1 MTDERDQ
8 HDSAFKGIME
18 LILSRNCV
26 RSIAGSEVAKFPLR
40 VDFITQR
47 VCPLHQD
54 MGVVA
59 WLINQLPPFVVY
71 EFKGPTDPLSE
82 SHIWR
87 LIGYCGLFA
96 MEKQLSFFE
105 QGIAAMVVY
114 VGASDTL
121 RHLITS
127 HTETMAPG
135 ISRYPL
141 SPEAVGGLQ
150 VYFVDVNGLALT
162 PENLP
167 FLLFREADIEQ
178 VLDMILTSPETKRLY
193 GYTLYKIR
201 RKTIQRLLRKKGI
214 TMTEV
219 ATLKELI
226 EDFGVKAVIDEVG
239 VKAVIDEVGVK
250 AVIDEVGVKA
260 VIDEVGVKAVID
272 EVGVKAVID
281 EVGLD
286 ILLREAGLKQTLQYI
301 QNLIDAKQLTRDE
314 KQQLL
319 EIVDAIR
326 EKIGK

>member
-18 LILSRNCV
+18 LLLSRDCV

-47 VCPLHQD
+47 ICPLPQD

-71 EFKGPTDPLSE
+71 EFKGPTDPLNE

-96 MEKQLSFFE
+96 MEKRLHFFE
-105 QGIAAMVVY
+105 PGIAAMVVY

-135 ISRYPL
+135 ISRYP
-141 SPEAVGGLQ
+141 SPTEAVGGGLQ
-150 VYFVDVNGLALT
+150 VYFVDVNGLMLT

-167 FLLFREADIEQ
+167 FLLFRETDIEQ
-178 VLDMILTSPETKRLY
+178 VLDMVLTSPETKRLY
-193 GYTLYKIR
+193 GYTLYKVK

-250 AVIDEVGVKA
+250 AVIDEVG
-260 VIDEVGVKAVID
+260 
-272 EVGVKAVID
+272 
-281 EVGLD
+281 LD

-301 QNLIDAKQLTRDE
+301 RERIGKEQLTREE

-319 EIVDAIR
+319 EIVDTIR
-326 EKIGK
+326 ETIGK